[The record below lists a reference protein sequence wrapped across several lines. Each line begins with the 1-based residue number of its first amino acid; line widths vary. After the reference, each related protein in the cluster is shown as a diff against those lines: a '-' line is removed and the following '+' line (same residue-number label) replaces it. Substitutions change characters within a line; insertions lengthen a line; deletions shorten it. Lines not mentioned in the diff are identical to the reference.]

1 MGATWLLGP
10 WQACFC
16 SFQHHLP
23 AVTPTAPCFILL
35 TPRPDLP
42 HPPSEALG
50 AQRIRD
56 PPQPG
61 PFILLAED
69 GGAPPTPTFPL
80 LLLTGEQ
87 GGQAVLLMGGLGLL
101 QRGQESGCH
110 EAWEFESETGVLDPR
125 V

>member
-1 MGATWLLGP
+1 MGATWFLGP

-16 SFQHHLP
+16 SFQRHLP

-56 PPQPG
+56 SPQPG
-61 PFILLAED
+61 PFILLVEF
-69 GGAPPTPTFPL
+69 PTPTFPL

-87 GGQAVLLMGGLGLL
+87 GGQAVLPMGGLRLL
-101 QRGQESGCH
+101 QR
-110 EAWEFESETGVLDPR
+110 TGKWVS
-125 V
+125 